1 MNKETIIKWNNINIS
16 IDSSSIELYQKI
28 SNGYYP
34 LNNNTLND
42 FLFNKNNSESNDW
55 LLLKVYEEVFN
66 SINILLNK
74 KYLIAMQNINIPNI
88 LNQAVINNSLF
99 DLFIFLDIEISTY
112 KKYSINN
119 LKKFI
124 NINSKNY
131 LQHTIPIIYNI

>member
-1 MNKETIIKWNNINIS
+1 MSKKFRI
-16 IDSSSIELYQKI
+16 IEL
-28 SNGYYP
+28 P
-34 LNNNTLND
+34 
-42 FLFNKNNSESNDW
+42 
-55 LLLKVYEEVFN
+55 
-66 SINILLNK
+66 
-74 KYLIAMQNINIPNI
+74 ANINIPNI